1 MRIVDRKT
9 FLSLPANTVYCTY
22 QPCYFGPI
30 EIKGDSL
37 ANDWFL
43 QSLDTVKGDS
53 CDERTDILEAAELR
67 GEAFQ
72 FDFECEHRD
81 GCFEDKDLYAVWEN
95 DDILSLI
102 SRLQECIK

>member
-9 FLSLPANTVYCTY
+9 FLSLPANTVYSTY
-22 QPCYFGPI
+22 QPCHFGPI

-37 ANDWFL
+37 TNDWFL
-43 QSLDTVKGDS
+43 QSLDTIKGDS
-53 CDERTDILEAAELR
+53 ADDREDILEAAESN
-67 GEAFQ
+67 GESFQ
-72 FDFECEHRD
+72 FDFDCEHRD

-102 SRLQECIK
+102 SRLQKCIK